1 VQAGH
6 RVSETVGL
14 LNASETARVLPRR
27 DDCGSG
33 SMFRGVERRL
43 TPRHDGPRPGVIL
56 IERVSLAECTVRD
69 FSPAGAGLVLPDA
82 IRLPKEFDL
91 TFDKATRHCVTVWR
105 RSDRIGLRF
114 KSVRGAAI
122 LGLVK
127 DKAFDPD
134 DVEIMDAAFQLVCRL
149 LKLSNQDRDAR
160 STAAVIIIELMAR
173 GDRIP
178 SRLAYAAIRE
188 LETRSTVKH

>member
-1 VQAGH
+1 
-6 RVSETVGL
+6 
-14 LNASETARVLPRR
+14 
-27 DDCGSG
+27 
-33 SMFRGVERRL
+33 M
-43 TPRHDGPRPGVIL
+43 IL